1 MTGIAQIGVL
11 DEQGVVSVWSVIE
24 MTGVHGLEQD
34 LNMNLGGSF
43 KMVMNYTD
51 NLLLYPNV
59 IDYTT
64 FDDITASIQLEFDPT
79 DPETFF
85 FSTSEGLFKIDKKQK
100 NSSPV
105 KMDTIGLNSPT
116 ALSCSDAFVSE
127 RTQRGYL
134 LAAYSCGSIW

>member
-24 MTGVHGLEQD
+24 MTGVHGLDQD
-34 LNMNLGGSF
+34 VNMNLGGSF

-51 NLLLYPNV
+51 NLLLYPSV
-59 IDYTT
+59 VDLAA
-64 FDDITASIQLEFDPT
+64 FGDITASIQLEFDPT
-79 DPETFF
+79 DPEIFF
-85 FSTSEGLFKIDKKQK
+85 FSTSEGLFKIDKKDK
-100 NSSPV
+100 DAAPV

-116 ALSCSDAFVSE
+116 ALSMSD
-127 RTQRGYL
+127 RGYL

>member
-34 LNMNLGGSF
+34 VNMNLGGSF

-51 NLLLYPNV
+51 NLLLYPSV
-59 IDYTT
+59 VDLAS
-64 FDDITASIQLEFDPT
+64 FGDITASIQLEFDPT
-79 DPETFF
+79 DPEIFF
-85 FSTSEGLFKIDKKQK
+85 FATSEGLFKIDKKDK
-100 NSSPV
+100 DAAPV

-116 ALSCSDAFVSE
+116 ALSMSD
-127 RTQRGYL
+127 RGYL

>member
-34 LNMNLGGSF
+34 VNMNLGGSF

-51 NLLLYPNV
+51 NLLLYPSV
-59 IDYTT
+59 VDFAT
-64 FDDITASIQLEFDPT
+64 FDDVTASIQLEFDPT
-79 DPETFF
+79 DPEIFF
-85 FSTSEGLFKIDKKQK
+85 FSTSEGLFKIDKKDK
-100 NSSPV
+100 DAAPV

-116 ALSCSDAFVSE
+116 ALSMSD
-127 RTQRGYL
+127 RGYL